1 MDTSLSKL
9 RELVMDREDWCAAVH
24 GIEESQ
30 ALLCDLMNCTDTRE
44 KQEPRWLAKNDSGM
58 KEKAWKSAD
67 NTRNVDTKIILYL
80 QVFWLQ
86 FNFYYWNIVDLQY
99 YISFRCIAK

>member
-1 MDTSLSKL
+1 
-9 RELVMDREDWCAAVH
+9 
-24 GIEESQ
+24 
-30 ALLCDLMNCTDTRE
+30 
-44 KQEPRWLAKNDSGM
+44 M

-99 YISFRCIAK
+99 YVSFRCIAK